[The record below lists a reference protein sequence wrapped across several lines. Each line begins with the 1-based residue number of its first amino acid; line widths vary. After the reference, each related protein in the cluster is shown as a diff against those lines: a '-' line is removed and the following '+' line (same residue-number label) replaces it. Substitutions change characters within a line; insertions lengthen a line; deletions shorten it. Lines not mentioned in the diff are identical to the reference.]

1 MAITSS
7 TITTHEHNTF
17 DEELT
22 FLASI
27 QSRFS
32 HIHQQGP
39 VEFDDPDVKRLIEAM
54 AAFMAKGR
62 IAGRSQIDQLH
73 QRVFQQLL
81 PYIASPIASMGLVQA
96 NSQQIT
102 EATLLAKNTAFT
114 VTSDDDDKADYIS
127 MHAMPLRPV
136 AITDLALSGDNL
148 TIGQSAK
155 QLNIVLEAANGMPG
169 DLQHLPLYLNI
180 NNNYAVTRQF
190 INLLSSKLVSV
201 SAVFDNGPQEVS
213 GSFVFGACQPQEQQD
228 LPLGFAIDQQ
238 LSGAHPVEKFRR
250 FFQLPQQ
257 ENYLNVYFADS
268 PQYWKKC
275 ELKLGLQ
282 SPWPRHIKL
291 SSSFFKLGIIC
302 VENVIKEFAET
313 FIFDATRSSQ
323 TLRPPST
330 NPELKMLK
338 CLGVYQ
344 GAVKERQ
351 LLSPGILKSG
361 NGAYELHLQGAAL
374 PLIDIQL
381 AEAFLNPVKITAEV
395 LWHQPDF
402 SAHLWKKLSVRTSRL
417 AIPKL
422 LFNLSIPPLPHV
434 GMSDN
439 EPHSLLEL
447 SLLKNKDILS
457 LEEILFILDS
467 LGSVFNREFKPIKP
481 LLTELHVLTPNHY
494 GFVVNSTTPL
504 TMALLECFMA
514 KLAHLL
520 TLWLPVGKVQISI
533 QNKQQIPQSLANDEY
548 QEHEFIPDQSST
560 NSASAI
566 EAYKANID
574 NEEEYL
580 FPRSVDTLF
589 ADEIT
594 EYRAQLKEIFDD

>member
-7 TITTHEHNTF
+7 TITAHEQNTF
-17 DEELT
+17 DEELA
-22 FLASI
+22 FLATI

-62 IAGRSQIDQLH
+62 IAGRTQIDQLH

-102 EATLLAKNTAFT
+102 EATLLPKSTAFT
-114 VTSDDDDKADYIS
+114 ITSDDDEKADYTS

-148 TIGQSAK
+148 AIGQSDR
-155 QLNIVLEAANGMPG
+155 QLNIILEAANGMPG
-169 DLQHLPLYLNI
+169 DLQHLPLYLNL

-190 INLLSSKLVSV
+190 INLFTSKLVSV
-201 SAVFDNGPQEVS
+201 CAVFDNGPEEVS
-213 GSFVFGACQPQEQQD
+213 GSFAFGACQPEEQQN

-238 LSGAHPVEKFRR
+238 LSDAHPVEKFRR

-257 ENYLNVYFADS
+257 ENYLNLYFADS

-275 ELKLGLQ
+275 ELKLRLQ
-282 SPWPRHIKL
+282 SPWPNHIKL
-291 SSSFFKLGIIC
+291 SASFFKLGIIC

-313 FIFDATRSSQ
+313 FIFDATRSSHKMC
-323 TLRPPST
+323 PPST

-344 GAVKERQ
+344 GAVKENQ
-351 LLSPGILKSG
+351 LLTPGILKSG
-361 NGAYELHLQGAAL
+361 NGAYELHLQGSAL

-381 AEAFLNPVKITAEV
+381 AEAFLNPVKISAEV

-422 LFNLSIPPLPHV
+422 LFNLSLPPVPHLA
-434 GMSDN
+434 MSDN

-447 SLLKNKDILS
+447 SLLKNKDVLS

-467 LGSVFNREFKPIKP
+467 LGSVFNREFKAIKP
-481 LLTELHVLTPNHY
+481 LLTELRVLSPNHY
-494 GFVVNSTTPL
+494 GFVVNSTTNSP
-504 TMALLECFMA
+504 MVLLECFMA
-514 KLAHLL
+514 KLAQLL
-520 TLWLPVGKVQISI
+520 TLWLPVGNVQISV
-533 QNKQQIPQSLANDEY
+533 QNKQQISQSFANENN
-548 QEHEFIPDQSST
+548 QEHEFIPEQIVST
-560 NSASAI
+560 FATKD
-566 EAYKANID
+566 EAYKPNLD
-574 NEEEYL
+574 NEEECL
-580 FPRSVDTLF
+580 FPRYVDILF
-589 ADEIT
+589 EDEIGQYSA
-594 EYRAQLKEIFDD
+594 ELKETFDD